1 MRRSIL
7 ARRLLS
13 FGLVAAALWYLG
25 HTVAANWRQVG
36 SFDWQVQPGLLALSV
51 VAHVAEL
58 VLGVFIWSRVI
69 THFGEPAPHFPAL
82 VRIWSFS
89 NAARYIPGSIWQFLA
104 AAQLASQ
111 AGVSRLLMLTSLAVH
126 VGIVLVS
133 AVVVSLLTIPWS
145 HLGLGGVPPVAALA
159 LLPVVLVVHPRFLNL
174 MLALLAKVT
183 RRETLRWEGSWAQG
197 IGLLLLAAGS
207 WVFYG
212 VAFLLF
218 LRALAP
224 VSWDAFMPAIGIN
237 ALSFAAGLLS
247 PLPGG
252 IGVRESAMA
261 GLLGVLHLPA
271 AVAVVLS
278 ALARLWSIAAEVGT
292 ALVGLALRRRAE

>member
-1 MRRSIL
+1 MKPATV

-13 FGLVAAALWYLG
+13 LGLVVAALWYLI

-36 SFDWQVQPGLLALSV
+36 SFDWQVQPGLLGLSI
-51 VAHVAEL
+51 VAHVLEL
-58 VLGVFIWSRVI
+58 LIGVFIWSRVI

-89 NAARYIPGSIWQFLA
+89 NAARYIPGTVWQFLA
-104 AAQLASQ
+104 AAQLATQ

-133 AVVVSLLTIPWS
+133 AIVVSLLTIPWS
-145 HLGLGGVPPVAALA
+145 HLGLGGVPPVAALG
-159 LLPVVLVVHPRFLNL
+159 LLPVLLVVHPRFLNF
-174 MLALLAKVT
+174 MLSLLARMT
-183 RRETLRWEGSWAQG
+183 RRETLRWTGSWAQG
-197 IGLLLLAAGS
+197 IGLLAMAAGS

-224 VSWDAFMPAIGIN
+224 VSWDAFTPAIGIN

-252 IGVRESAMA
+252 IGVRESAMT
-261 GLLGVLHLPA
+261 GLLGVLQLPA

-278 ALARLWSIAAEVGT
+278 GLARLWSIAAEVGT
-292 ALVGLALRRRAE
+292 ALVGLAFGRRAE